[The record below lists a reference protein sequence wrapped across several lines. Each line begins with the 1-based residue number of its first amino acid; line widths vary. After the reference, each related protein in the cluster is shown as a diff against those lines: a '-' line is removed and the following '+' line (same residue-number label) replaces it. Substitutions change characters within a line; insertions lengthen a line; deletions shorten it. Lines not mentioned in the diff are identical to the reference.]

1 MVCCARMA
9 TSFGRHF
16 VGAFVA
22 HLVEIELQGLRV
34 RYRLGQSLREASAR
48 EGGRALFESST
59 ELRAAG
65 LRLDASALRKIRKVA
80 SVMREDEFEELL
92 ELRSSGGL
100 PLKWSHLESLSI
112 VRSRSGRA
120 QMARRILAAGVLRCR
135 AAAAIARKELVTDS
149 ASSH

>member
-1 MVCCARMA
+1 MA
-9 TSFGRHF
+9 TSVGRPF

-22 HLVEIELQGLRV
+22 HLVEIELQGLRA
-34 RYRLGQSLREASAR
+34 RYRLGQSLREASAGQG
-48 EGGRALFESST
+48 GGRALFESST

-80 SVMREDEFEELL
+80 SVIRRDEFEELL

-120 QMARRILAAGVLRCR
+120 HIARRILAAAVLHCR
-135 AAAAIARKELVTDS
+135 AAAAIARRELVTDS
-149 ASSH
+149 ASPH